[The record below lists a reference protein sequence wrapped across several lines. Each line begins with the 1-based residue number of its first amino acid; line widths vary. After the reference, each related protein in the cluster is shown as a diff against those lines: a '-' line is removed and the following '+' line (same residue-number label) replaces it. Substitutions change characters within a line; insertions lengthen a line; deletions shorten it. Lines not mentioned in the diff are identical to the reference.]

1 MKHLELISP
10 ISHGK
15 QQPIEQSMVFPMVR
29 PESDRPA
36 TVYGPPHKKHYPV
49 FRLLNLENKL

>member
-29 PESDRPA
+29 PVSDRSA
-36 TVYGPPHKKHYPV
+36 TVYGPPHKKHTQFLV
-49 FRLLNLENKL
+49 WLT